1 MLFHVTRVCFVGFLC
16 RFFCLPQKE
25 QNPATLLGT
34 RMVLGIDG
42 IDIAS
47 LYIWSSVQPGQRA
60 ASFLEIVTMDSVE
73 TFLAYSIRL
82 EEDAALRFDQLADAM
97 QTGGNA
103 EVAKLFRQLAEYSR
117 LHAKEARARSGAR
130 DIPKLSPIEF
140 EWPDIES
147 PETAAIWAIDPFIGR
162 EEALQVALNA
172 ERASLAYY
180 KEILA
185 ATQDPEVRAFAEEF
199 VKEESQHV
207 AELERWLTLH
217 RARKPLPVDP

>member
-1 MLFHVTRVCFVGFLC
+1 
-16 RFFCLPQKE
+16 
-25 QNPATLLGT
+25 
-34 RMVLGIDG
+34 
-42 IDIAS
+42 
-47 LYIWSSVQPGQRA
+47 
-60 ASFLEIVTMDSVE
+60 
-73 TFLAYSIRL
+73 
-82 EEDAALRFDQLADAM
+82 
-97 QTGGNA
+97 
-103 EVAKLFRQLAEYSR
+103 
-117 LHAKEARARSGAR
+117 
-130 DIPKLSPIEF
+130 SPIEF

-217 RARKPLPVDP
+217 RAHKPLPVDP

>member
-1 MLFHVTRVCFVGFLC
+1 
-16 RFFCLPQKE
+16 
-25 QNPATLLGT
+25 
-34 RMVLGIDG
+34 MVLGIDG

-47 LYIWSSVQPGQRA
+47 LDIWSSVQPGQRA

-117 LHAKEARARSGAR
+117 LHAKEARARSGSR
-130 DIPKLSPIEF
+130 DIPKLSPIDF

-147 PETAAIWAIDPFIGR
+147 PESAAIWAIDPFIGR
-162 EEALQVALNA
+162 EEALQVSLNA
-172 ERASLAYY
+172 ERASLGYY

-217 RARKPLPVDP
+217 RANKPLPVDP